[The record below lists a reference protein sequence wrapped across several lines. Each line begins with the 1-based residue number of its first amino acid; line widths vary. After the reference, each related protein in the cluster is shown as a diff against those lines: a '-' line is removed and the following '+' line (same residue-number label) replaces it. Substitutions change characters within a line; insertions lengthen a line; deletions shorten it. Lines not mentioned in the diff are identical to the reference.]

1 MRKVTYGGACSA
13 DGFIT
18 GPDEAIDWLR
28 MSKDVEAI
36 IKQSWRG
43 VDTML
48 MGRKTFEFGQK
59 FQAQGSRGESEQE
72 TGGGPATPGITSYVF
87 SRTLDDVEL
96 RSRLSPGQSA
106 PVLVRD
112 DAAGFVRALKAK
124 PGGDIIV
131 MGGGELGTALIE
143 AGLVDEIG
151 FSIHPLLL
159 GGGTPAFQPM
169 GRRVELEL
177 IEARAIAEGCV
188 FVRWS
193 VVN

>member
-36 IKQSWRG
+36 IKQSWKG

-48 MGRKTFEFGQK
+48 MGRKTWEFGQK
-59 FQAQGSRGESEQE
+59 M
-72 TGGGPATPGITSYVF
+72 GGGPATPGITSYVF
-87 SRTLDDVEL
+87 SRTLESVPDGVEL
-96 RSRLSPGQSA
+96 I
-106 PVLVRD
+106 RD
-112 DAAGFVRALKAK
+112 DAAGFVRELKGR

-151 FSIHPLLL
+151 FSIHPVLL

-188 FVRWS
+188 LVRWR

>member
-36 IKQSWRG
+36 IKQSWKG

-48 MGRKTFEFGQK
+48 MGRKTWEF
-59 FQAQGSRGESEQE
+59 AQRM
-72 TGGGPATPGITSYVF
+72 GGGPATPGITSYVF
-87 SRTLDDVEL
+87 SRTLESVPEGVEL
-96 RSRLSPGQSA
+96 I
-106 PVLVRD
+106 RD
-112 DAAGFVRALKAK
+112 DAAGFVRTLTAQ

-188 FVRWS
+188 FVRWR